1 GERILGIER
10 LQAPARHGERV
21 MAEFDALVLL
31 VPFVEREVDDPAQFE
46 AVLVDEAEFLAGA
59 RAGRTRKAGELGRI
73 AGREEAG
80 IARFEAE
87 LRADRLGAF
96 LADIPGDGAGAF
108 QLAALLAPEDVAEAR
123 LALALR
129 PAVHAVAE
137 GARAAGLR

>member
-1 GERILGIER
+1 
-10 LQAPARHGERV
+10 
-21 MAEFDALVLL
+21 
-31 VPFVEREVDDPAQFE
+31 PAQFE

-96 LADIPGDGAGAF
+96 LANIPGDGAGAF
-108 QLAALLAPEDVAEAR
+108 QLAALLAPADVAEAR

-137 GARAAGLR
+137 GARAAGVRRNGPDLGLGVGGENAGEHLEARTAEMLRDV